1 MPHLRDHLIS
11 CATNEGLSLPVF
23 IATKMPKGCLPP
35 LIITYQQADS
45 SDDEPT
51 AKQKID
57 LQCDQVEHEA
67 VQKYVDRLRF
77 MVGKNHLLIQLAVD
91 FHSQTSKRMAAA
103 LPTESQMASLQR
115 ARTAEQKLMTQSTG
129 ELLELQRRRKRAV
142 RSLQSG

>member
-77 MVGKNHLLIQLAVD
+77 MVGKIIY
-91 FHSQTSKRMAAA
+91 
-103 LPTESQMASLQR
+103 
-115 ARTAEQKLMTQSTG
+115 
-129 ELLELQRRRKRAV
+129 
-142 RSLQSG
+142 